1 MQFNR
6 EYIIILAI
14 LGIALLYQYYYLATT
29 EKNVLQL
36 WGRIKGTLLNVYY
49 VSMFL
54 SAFGFLVFFYY
65 LFISNS
71 FSSSE
76 ITKMFI
82 ALLLIIIISMFWM
95 PLSFSYLKKKSD
107 LLKYLIILVLFLVSV
122 STLYLIYVLY
132 NVSEQKYV
140 VNKNIALCGMIYFF
154 IHAFFFDCTTWSYN
168 YF

>member
-1 MQFNR
+1 MLFNR

-14 LGIALLYQYYYLATT
+14 LGIALLYQYYYFATT

-49 VSMFL
+49 VSMIL
-54 SAFGFLVFFYY
+54 SALGFLVFFYY

-76 ITKMFI
+76 ITKLFI

-95 PLSFSYLKKKSD
+95 PLSFRYLKKKSD
-107 LLKYLIILVLFLVSV
+107 LLKYLIILVLFLVAA
-122 STLYLIYVLY
+122 STMYLIYVLY
-132 NVSEQKYV
+132 NVKEQKYV
-140 VNKNIALCGMIYFF
+140 AYKNAALGGMIYFF
-154 IHAFFFDCTTWSYN
+154 IHAFFFDCITWSYN
-168 YF
+168 YL

>member
-1 MQFNR
+1 MLFNR

-29 EKNVLQL
+29 EKNVLKL
-36 WGRIKGTLLNVYY
+36 WGRIKGILLNVYY
-49 VSMFL
+49 VSMIL
-54 SAFGFLVFFYY
+54 SALGFLVFFYY
-65 LFISNS
+65 LFISSS

-82 ALLLIIIISMFWM
+82 ALVLIIVISMFWM
-95 PLSFSYLKKKSD
+95 PLSFRYLKKKSE

-122 STLYLIYVLY
+122 STLYLIYVL
-132 NVSEQKYV
+132 NSVKEQKYIGY
-140 VNKNIALCGMIYFF
+140 KNAALVGMIYFF
-154 IHAFFFDCTTWSYN
+154 IHVFFFDCTTWSYN